1 MIDTPSD
8 QEFEALLEYLRQTRG
23 FDFTGYKR
31 SSLFRRVG
39 KRMQDVRVESCSDY
53 VDYLEVHPEEFPLLF
68 NTILINVTAFFRDPP
83 AWDYVSQE
91 IIPQIMARK
100 RANELVRVWSAGCAS
115 GEEAYTLVMLLAENM
130 GDEAFRQRVKV
141 YGTDVDEEAL
151 GQARRASYSAQ
162 QVEAI
167 PTGLRDKYFE
177 PAGNRYVF
185 RGDLRRSV
193 IFGRHDLVQDAPI
206 SRMDLLVCR
215 NTLMYF
221 NAETQG
227 RILSHFH
234 FALADAGFLFL
245 GKAEMLLLHAKLF
258 TPVNLKHRVFA
269 KVPQVNL
276 RDRMAILAQAG
287 GAEATEPSDPY
298 ARLREAAFD
307 VIPLA
312 QIVVDPNGYLAQVN
326 EQARS
331 MLGLLPQDVGRPL
344 RDLEVSYRPVELRSL
359 IERAYAERHPIKVT
373 DVVRHLPGGEIQ
385 YLDVQVSLAQDSGGR
400 ALGVSITFRD
410 VTQEH
415 RLREELARS
424 NQERET
430 AYEELQSSNEELETT
445 NEELQSTVEELQTT
459 NEELQSSNEEM
470 ETMNEELQ
478 ATNEELQTMN
488 AELRRNGEDLDQMNS
503 FLQSILAS
511 VRIGVVVVDQNLE
524 VHLWNDRAE
533 DLWGLKADEVVGQSL
548 LNLDIGLPVETLREP
563 VSTFLAGNGKYEELV
578 LNAVNRRG
586 KSIRCRVT
594 CTLRLGT
601 AGERRGVVLLMD
613 EVGP

>member
-1 MIDTPSD
+1 MTDAPSD
-8 QEFEALLEYLRQTRG
+8 QAFEALLEYLRQTRG

-31 SSLFRRVG
+31 PSLFRRVG
-39 KRMQDVRVESCSDY
+39 KRMQDVRIESCSDY
-53 VDYLEVHPEEFPLLF
+53 VDYLEVHPEEFPFLF

-83 AWDYVSQE
+83 TWEYVSQE
-91 IIPQIMARK
+91 IVLQILARK
-100 RANELVRVWSAGCAS
+100 RVNEPVRVWSAGCAS

-151 GQARRASYSAQ
+151 GLARQASYSAQ
-162 QVEAI
+162 QVEAV
-167 PTGLRDKYFE
+167 PAGLRDKYFE
-177 PAGNRYVF
+177 LAGTRYVF

-206 SRMDLLVCR
+206 SHMDLLVCR
-215 NTLMYF
+215 NALMYF

-227 RILSHFH
+227 RILSRFH
-234 FALADAGFLFL
+234 FALVDTGFLFL

-258 TPVNLKHRVFA
+258 TPVNLKHRVFG

-276 RDRMAILAQAG
+276 RDRMTILAQAG
-287 GAEATEPSDPY
+287 DAEATELSDPY

-307 VIPLA
+307 AIPLA

-331 MLGLLPQDVGRPL
+331 MLGLLPQDVGRLL
-344 RDLEVSYRPVELRSL
+344 RDLEISYRPVELRSL

-373 DVVRHLPGGEIQ
+373 DVVRHLPGGEVR
-385 YLDVQVSLAQDSGGR
+385 YLDVQVSLAQDSRGQ
-400 ALGVSITFRD
+400 ALGVGITFRD

-415 RLREELARS
+415 GLREELARS
-424 NQERET
+424 NQDRET
-430 AYEELQSSNEELETT
+430 AYEELQSANEELETT

-488 AELRRNGEDLDQMNS
+488 AELRRNSEDLDQMNS

-511 VRIGVVVVDQNLE
+511 VRIGVVVVDRNLE

-601 AGERRGVVLLMD
+601 TGERRGVVLLMD

>member
-1 MIDTPSD
+1 MTDAPSD
-8 QEFEALLEYLRQTRG
+8 QAFESLLEYLRQTRG

-31 SSLFRRVG
+31 SSLCRRVG
-39 KRMQDVRVESCSDY
+39 KRMQDVHVESCNDY
-53 VDYLEVHPEEFPLLF
+53 IDYLELHPEEFGFLF

-83 AWDYVSQE
+83 AWDYVSQD

-100 RANELVRVWSAGCAS
+100 RANEPVRVWSAGCAS
-115 GEEAYTLVMLLAENM
+115 GEEAYTLAMLLAENM

-151 GQARRASYSAQ
+151 AQARQASYSVQ
-162 QVEAI
+162 QAETNPAA
-167 PTGLRDKYFE
+167 LRDKYFE
-177 PAGNRYVF
+177 LAGNRYVF
-185 RGDLRRSV
+185 RSDLRRSV
-193 IFGRHDLVQDAPI
+193 IFGRLDFVQDAPI

-215 NTLMYF
+215 NVLMYF

-227 RILSHFH
+227 RILSRFH

-258 TPVNLKHRVFA
+258 TPVNLNLRVFG
-269 KVPQVNL
+269 KVPPVNL
-276 RDRMAILAQAG
+276 HDRMSILAQAG
-287 GAEATEPSDPY
+287 DAEATEQLGQY
-298 ARLREAAFD
+298 AHLREVAFD
-307 VIPLA
+307 VVPLA
-312 QIVVDPNGYLAQVN
+312 QIVVDPNGYLALVN

-344 RDLEVSYRPVELRSL
+344 QDLEISYRPVELRSL
-359 IERAYAERHPIKVT
+359 IERAYAERHPIKIADVT
-373 DVVRHLPGGEIQ
+373 RHLPEGQVQ
-385 YLDVQVSLAQDSGGR
+385 YLDVKVILVQENGGR
-400 ALGVSITFRD
+400 ALGVSITFQE

-415 RLREELARS
+415 GLREELLRS

-430 AYEELQSSNEELETT
+430 AYEELQSANEELETT

-488 AELRRNGEDLDQMNS
+488 AELRQNSEELDQLND
-503 FLQSILAS
+503 FLRSILAS
-511 VRIGVVVVDQNLE
+511 VRAGVVVLDQHLV

-533 DLWGLKADEVVGQSL
+533 DLWGLKADEVVGRSL
-548 LNLDIGLPVETLREP
+548 LHLDIGLPVEKLVGP
-563 VSTFLAGNGKYEELV
+563 VNAFLAGNGKYEELV
-578 LNAVNRRG
+578 LDAVNRRG

-601 AGERRGVVLLMD
+601 TGERRGVVLLMD